1 MAMMPDRTKI
11 DLTKYPRI
19 GLFNAFKDR
28 QMPCFGVT
36 CNVDI
41 TAFRQYIKARD
52 YRFYI
57 SMSYVISCAI
67 NRVPELRHRLIDDE
81 IYEFERIDPGHTILL
96 GNNTFSFCDSI
107 YFEKF
112 GEYYDDMSRR
122 IDAIKVS
129 PDHGTGE
136 KHHMFFITNVP
147 WFSFTSISHPY
158 DEKYSSIPIIA
169 IGRYFEQGAQLL
181 MPLAIHAHHGLV
193 DGFHLGLFY
202 EYTDQILS
210 EPECLDE

>member
-1 MAMMPDRTKI
+1 MMPDSSKI
-11 DLTKYPRI
+11 DLTRYSRI

-41 TAFRQYIKARD
+41 TRFRQFIKSRG

-57 SMSYVISCAI
+57 SMSYVIARAV
-67 NRVPELRHRLIDDE
+67 NHVPELRHRLINGE
-81 IYEFERIDPGHTILL
+81 LHEFERVDPGHTILL
-96 GNNTFSFCDSI
+96 PDNTFSFCDSV
-107 YFEKF
+107 YFEEF
-112 GEYYDDMSRR
+112 GKYHDDLARR
-122 IDAIKVS
+122 IEAIRIS

-169 IGRYFEQGAQLL
+169 MGRYFEQGSRLL
-181 MPLAIHAHHGLV
+181 MPLAIQAHHGLV
-193 DGFHLGLFY
+193 DGFHLGLYF
-202 EYTDQILS
+202 EHINRVLS
-210 EPECLDE
+210 EPEFLDE